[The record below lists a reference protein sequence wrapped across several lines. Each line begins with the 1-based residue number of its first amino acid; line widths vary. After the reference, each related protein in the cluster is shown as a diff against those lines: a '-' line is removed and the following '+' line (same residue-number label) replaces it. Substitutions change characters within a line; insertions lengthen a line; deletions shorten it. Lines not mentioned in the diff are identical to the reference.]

1 MLSGLDIIKPGRDTA
16 SRMFILDERRKPRQ
30 GTATCRAAPRRAA
43 RTRGGGPTARRQP
56 ATMNVGAL
64 ETRRRLR
71 RPGTSSVG
79 WAGSSDPKDGTGAA
93 GQGGLG
99 ALRASSSDGEAS
111 TDSRPFTAPVWC
123 FAAPIPALRVSRP
136 PEVPMLRPQP
146 HVLVLATSGVA
157 APIHSNRDA
166 PHSPATDLRP
176 YRVHVKILQ
185 IAPAVHGAK
194 MPTTG
199 GT

>member
-1 MLSGLDIIKPGRDTA
+1 MAWTSSSQRVDTA
-16 SRMFILDERRKPRQ
+16 FRMIILDERRKPRQ

-93 GQGGLG
+93 GPGGLG
-99 ALRASSSDGEAS
+99 ALPASSSDEEPRPTPGRSQPQSGAS
-111 TDSRPFTAPVWC
+111 P
-123 FAAPIPALRVSRP
+123 RP
-136 PEVPMLRPQP
+136 PPPFASHGRPRCRCFVPNRTCSFWRRQGSQLRSTATVMLRTLQP
-146 HVLVLATSGVA
+146 RISGLTVC
-157 APIHSNRDA
+157 
-166 PHSPATDLRP
+166 T
-176 YRVHVKILQ
+176 
-185 IAPAVHGAK
+185 
-194 MPTTG
+194 
-199 GT
+199 